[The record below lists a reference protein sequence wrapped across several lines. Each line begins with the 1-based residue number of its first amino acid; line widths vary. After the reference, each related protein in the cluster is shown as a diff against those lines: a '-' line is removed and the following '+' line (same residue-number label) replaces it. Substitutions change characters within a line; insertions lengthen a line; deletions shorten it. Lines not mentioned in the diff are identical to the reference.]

1 VLYKELSKKILLL
14 LLFICL
20 LPLNIASTGFAE
32 ETGIVTLEQAVKA
45 AQELAFRSAGAA
57 GDINSSVNVPG
68 VLDTKDIL
76 QANTIALNVATTVID
91 LDFARKKYEY
101 LAAKQELLKIR
112 AAKAENDFKVGMIDA
127 NVYEELKMEIAQNSF
142 DLNYYRMQIE
152 YCEKSY
158 KKITGVDISVNFQF
172 NSAYLIVDAGKIQ
185 LPSYSDQSEDSDE
198 TEKKFNDVLAA
209 YSKLGKFIASYIK
222 ASEDLAQA
230 EDGYKVG
237 KIDFETVEA
246 LKEKKE
252 QARIDALE
260 AKAAYSKLLYEL
272 DCSLQGYISVKIK
285 NIANPIFSP
294 ISQTSEV

>member
-158 KKITGVDISVNFQF
+158 KKNYRSG
-172 NSAYLIVDAGKIQ
+172 
-185 LPSYSDQSEDSDE
+185 
-198 TEKKFNDVLAA
+198 
-209 YSKLGKFIASYIK
+209 
-222 ASEDLAQA
+222 
-230 EDGYKVG
+230 
-237 KIDFETVEA
+237 
-246 LKEKKE
+246 
-252 QARIDALE
+252 
-260 AKAAYSKLLYEL
+260 
-272 DCSLQGYISVKIK
+272 
-285 NIANPIFSP
+285 
-294 ISQTSEV
+294 

>member
-1 VLYKELSKKILLL
+1 
-14 LLFICL
+14 
-20 LPLNIASTGFAE
+20 
-32 ETGIVTLEQAVKA
+32 
-45 AQELAFRSAGAA
+45 
-57 GDINSSVNVPG
+57 
-68 VLDTKDIL
+68 
-76 QANTIALNVATTVID
+76 
-91 LDFARKKYEY
+91 
-101 LAAKQELLKIR
+101 
-112 AAKAENDFKVGMIDA
+112 
-127 NVYEELKMEIAQNSF
+127 
-142 DLNYYRMQIE
+142 
-152 YCEKSY
+152 
-158 KKITGVDISVNFQF
+158 
-172 NSAYLIVDAGKIQ
+172 VDAGKIQ